1 MLATMLLDLIE
12 SFRAKFCL
20 SESLMYFKPHMSHNR
35 IDIVNVNWT
44 KIIIIQVS
52 HIEITIGIM
61 ISSSITIALAWHSWI
76 NIVQV
81 SHKGINVTKWV
92 KKVLM

>member
-35 IDIVNVNWT
+35 IDIVNVN
-44 KIIIIQVS
+44 
-52 HIEITIGIM
+52 
-61 ISSSITIALAWHSWI
+61 
-76 NIVQV
+76 
-81 SHKGINVTKWV
+81 
-92 KKVLM
+92 